1 MPITTII
8 FDVDDTLYDVGSG
21 FTAHRN
27 GYGAESFMVGHLK
40 FASMEEAKMVRD
52 EYFAV
57 HHSTAKALT
66 VAQAEGRLPH
76 DAPKFDAQDLAD
88 WWAEK
93 LDFSLLG
100 GVDHK
105 LQKDLGDLP
114 LQIVAFSNGP
124 RRYVKRVLKELGVWE
139 YFGDD
144 RLFAV
149 DDTLPHCKPERE
161 AFELIFE
168 RIGVKAEECV
178 MVEDSMKNLRKA
190 KELGMKTV
198 LVVGRPSEATTAS
211 ETTKPGD
218 KPIETDPAVDVA
230 IDVIRKMRDV
240 LPSLWASSPAEF
252 SLLLK

>member
-40 FASMEEAKMVRD
+40 FASMEEAKIVRD

-57 HHSTAKALT
+57 YHSTAKALT
-66 VAQAEGRLPH
+66 VAQAEGRLPP
-76 DAPKFDAQDLAD
+76 DAPKFDAKI
-88 WWAEK
+88 WPT
-93 LDFSLLG
+93 G
-100 GVDHK
+100 
-105 LQKDLGDLP
+105 
-114 LQIVAFSNGP
+114 GP
-124 RRYVKRVLKELGVWE
+124 RNWIFLSWEYVKRVLKELGVWE

-168 RIGVKAEECV
+168 RIGVKADECV
-178 MVEDSMKNLRKA
+178 MVEDSMKNIRKA

-211 ETTKPGD
+211 ETTKSGD

-230 IDVIRKMRDV
+230 IEVIHKMRDS

-252 SLLLK
+252 TS